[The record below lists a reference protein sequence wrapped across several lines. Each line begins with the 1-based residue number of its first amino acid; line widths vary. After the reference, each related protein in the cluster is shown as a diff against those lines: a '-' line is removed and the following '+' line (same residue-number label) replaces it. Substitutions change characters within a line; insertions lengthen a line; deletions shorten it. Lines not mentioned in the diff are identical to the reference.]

1 MNSSIVFNIEY
12 IPPTIVDAE
21 AFEDAPED
29 AEVDYQPG
37 NILKNI
43 DIPVRTEQP
52 QQTNPEQ
59 QKFEVE
65 FVFFFFFS
73 FMILCV

>member
-1 MNSSIVFNIEY
+1 MNSSIVFNIKY

-29 AEVDYQPG
+29 AEADYQPG

-43 DIPVRTEQP
+43 EIPVRTEP
-52 QQTNPEQ
+52 TQQTNPEQ

-65 FVFFFFFS
+65 FKYI
-73 FMILCV
+73 MDQKTYG